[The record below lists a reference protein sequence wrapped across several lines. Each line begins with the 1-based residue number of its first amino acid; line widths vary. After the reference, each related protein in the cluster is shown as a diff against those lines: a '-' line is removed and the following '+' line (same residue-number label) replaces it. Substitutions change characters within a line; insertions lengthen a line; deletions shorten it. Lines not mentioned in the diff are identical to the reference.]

1 MNTCPRCKNGQGFQ
15 SYFDLHDMDTGDD
28 VTWYVWKNDEND
40 QLCKMIEEGIVED
53 LRDYTGNITPKFLV
67 HCYVKRQQAAKYSK
81 EREAATSPDLDASK
95 ALLQVDYSENYTCVY
110 QDEIQSAHWKQH
122 QVSLFT
128 AALWHSGE
136 LHSKVVASDNLTHSK
151 ETLVAYVSRL
161 LDDIPAT
168 VKSVSIWSDGPS
180 SQFKNHYIAA
190 SLHALEEKHGI
201 NILWN
206 FFATSHGKGP
216 VDGIGGSVKRHVW
229 TAVKTRKVIVND
241 AASFVLACNA
251 PESTVEVFEMSAA
264 DIAQRNTTLN
274 LDQVFSDAPAIEG
287 ILAAHH
293 FHVSNGATVA
303 YPLSK
308 DVSATGTGSDEEET
322 DEVDASGMDEEGA
335 DEAFDIT
342 VKDWCVVIYDGE
354 LYPGEVQSQQGNSY
368 EVSTMAKSGG
378 YWKIP
383 KKEDKIFYTRDKIK
397 QKLAIPILINA
408 RGLYKFPDFPE

>member
-1 MNTCPRCKNGQGFQ
+1 M
-15 SYFDLHDMDTGDD
+15 
-28 VTWYVWKNDEND
+28 
-40 QLCKMIEEGIVED
+40 
-53 LRDYTGNITPKFLV
+53 
-67 HCYVKRQQAAKYSK
+67 
-81 EREAATSPDLDASK
+81 
-95 ALLQVDYSENYTCVY
+95 
-110 QDEIQSAHWKQH
+110 
-122 QVSLFT
+122 
-128 AALWHSGE
+128 
-136 LHSKVVASDNLTHSK
+136 
-151 ETLVAYVSRL
+151 
-161 LDDIPAT
+161 
-168 VKSVSIWSDGPS
+168 
-180 SQFKNHYIAA
+180 
-190 SLHALEEKHGI
+190 
-201 NILWN
+201 
-206 FFATSHGKGP
+206 
-216 VDGIGGSVKRHVW
+216 
-229 TAVKTRKVIVND
+229 KTRKVIVND

-274 LDQVFSDAPAIEG
+274 FDQVFSDAPAIEG

-293 FHVSNGATVA
+293 FHVSNGATVV

-308 DVSATGTGSDEEET
+308 DVSATGTDEEET

-383 KKEDKIFYTRDKIK
+383 KEDKIFYTRDKIK

>member
-1 MNTCPRCKNGQGFQ
+1 M
-15 SYFDLHDMDTGDD
+15 
-28 VTWYVWKNDEND
+28 
-40 QLCKMIEEGIVED
+40 
-53 LRDYTGNITPKFLV
+53 
-67 HCYVKRQQAAKYSK
+67 
-81 EREAATSPDLDASK
+81 
-95 ALLQVDYSENYTCVY
+95 
-110 QDEIQSAHWKQH
+110 
-122 QVSLFT
+122 
-128 AALWHSGE
+128 
-136 LHSKVVASDNLTHSK
+136 
-151 ETLVAYVSRL
+151 AYVSRL

-180 SQFKNHYIAA
+180 SQFKNRYIA
-190 SLHALEEKHGI
+190 LHALEEKHGI
-201 NILWN
+201 NIMWN

-251 PESTVEVFEMSAA
+251 PESMVEVFEMSAA

-293 FHVSNGATVA
+293 FHVSNDATVV

-308 DVSATGTGSDEEET
+308 DVSATGTDEEET

-368 EVSTMAKSGG
+368 EVSTMAKSAG